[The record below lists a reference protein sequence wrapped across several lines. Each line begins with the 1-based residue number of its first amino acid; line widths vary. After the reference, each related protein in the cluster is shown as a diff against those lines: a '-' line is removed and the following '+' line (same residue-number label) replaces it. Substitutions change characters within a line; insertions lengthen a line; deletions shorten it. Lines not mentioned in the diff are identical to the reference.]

1 MRTRIYV
8 DGYNLYYG
16 CLKRSPHKWLD
27 LLHLF
32 EAHVLPSSVPG
43 AGAASTSPWQSA
55 TDPLLFY
62 YTAPIKE
69 VAAKAPDSVDSQKA
83 YHAALQAHSG
93 NRLKL
98 VLGNY
103 SLIKAKAKKIDP
115 KDPKKPM
122 GLCDP
127 VEIWKLEEKKSDVAL
142 SLQAYHDAL
151 TKQVDMVV
159 IVTNDTDVAPAL
171 QMIRDNTEVQIGLV
185 IPTTDLTR
193 KPNAELVQL
202 AHWSRTNITEA
213 ELRSAQLPLHVNK
226 GNGKFTRKPTS
237 WYQNPEVM
245 EEAFRL
251 GIVACGSVTSF
262 VRWLN
267 APSPYFGDAS
277 PLALL
282 DDASLET
289 GFPVMEFMRSWE
301 KKKLFEQ
308 QNKNPQTNLC
318 DMDALQITIPE

>member
-43 AGAASTSPWQSA
+43 AGAASTPPWQSA

-171 QMIRDNTEVQIGLV
+171 QMIRDNTEAQIGLV
-185 IPTTDLTR
+185 IPTTDQTR
-193 KPNAELVQL
+193 TPNTELVKL
-202 AHWSRTNITEA
+202 AHWTRTNITEV
-213 ELRSAQLPLHVNK
+213 ELKSAQLPLNVQK
-226 GNGKFTRKPTS
+226 SNGKFTRKPIS
-237 WYQNPEVM
+237 WYQNPAVM

-251 GIVACGSVTSF
+251 GIVACGSVSSF

-267 APSPYFGDAS
+267 KPNPYFGDAS

-289 GFPVMEFMRSWE
+289 GVQVMEFMRSWE
-301 KKKLFEQ
+301 KMKSFEQ
-308 QNKNPQTNLC
+308 QNKNPQPNSC